1 MKKKGYYIKKER
13 KSELILNI
21 YSVDFIQYISKLDS
35 ANGWIRFRIYERENP
50 ANNGLTHNM
59 ELIAINNTTI
69 NGNSR
74 ENQD

>member
-13 KSELILNI
+13 KNELILNI
-21 YSVDFIQYISKLDS
+21 YSSDFLEYLSKLDS

-59 ELIAINNTTI
+59 ELIPINNYT
-69 NGNSR
+69 NVGNSR
-74 ENQD
+74 ENQE